1 MQLDLCVNIKINN
14 INNNLKT
21 FLSGRPNV
29 TLQSYSQFDA
39 NNKMIPF
46 IVLYTIS
53 NKVKQSI
60 EDSDKKRR

>member
-46 IVLYTIS
+46 IVNTIS